1 MGIIGWQEQGIYSSF
16 AAWIENAAPEEREL
30 IGFPSQSDPYWS

>member
-1 MGIIGWQEQGIYSSF
+1 MGIIGWPEQGIYSSF